1 MNIDGE
7 VSELKILPLIAA
19 AALLALPA
27 RASLTLSNRP
37 TKNVDCSGGFC
48 FANADQANLNVT
60 DLAALLATS
69 DIRVLTEGEVAQD
82 MRIDAPLSWSS
93 SHALSLESED
103 GIFVRS
109 PITVEGTAHL
119 SFAVGGGPIFQKGGA
134 VRFWD
139 MASQLTIEGD
149 DYTLVN
155 SIAGLVSAVKA
166 HDTLIAFANDYDAK
180 QDGVY
185 TQSPVKTLSATLDG
199 LGNTISN
206 FSILNETDL
215 QVALI
220 SNVRK
225 DGYVLNLGIVHGHAT
240 SRNME
245 SVNVG
250 LLAAD
255 SGGYIHNCF
264 ATGRVSVGTNGF
276 AGGLVGAS
284 YGILSQSYANV
295 DVTGGDNAQ
304 LGGIAGDSYGFAGD
318 LYATGSVTGGASAV
332 VGGLAG
338 LTGGKIQ
345 TSYSTGTVTAGENSY
360 VGGLLGENN
369 GKAKYDYWD
378 TTTAG
383 TDKGTGGGFTDGITG
398 LTTDQLKAALPEGFS
413 TGYTGYWG
421 QSAQINGGLPYLLNI
436 PTH

>member
-1 MNIDGE
+1 M
-7 VSELKILPLIAA
+7 KILPLIAA
-19 AALLALPA
+19 AAALLALPA
-27 RASLTLSNRP
+27 QASLTLSNRP
-37 TKNVDCSGGFC
+37 TKNVDCNSGFC
-48 FANADQANLNVT
+48 FANANQANLNVT

-69 DIRVLTEGEVAQD
+69 DIRVLTEDEVAQD
-82 MRIDAPLSWSS
+82 IRIDAPLSWSS

-103 GIFVRS
+103 AIFVRS

-119 SFAVGGGPIFQKGGA
+119 SFADPGGPLFQNKGA

-155 SIAGLVSAVKA
+155 SIAGLVNAVKA
-166 HDTLIAFANDYDAK
+166 HAAFIALANDYDAK
-180 QDGVY
+180 HDGVY

-199 LGNTISN
+199 LGNAISN
-206 FSILNETDL
+206 FSILDETDL

-225 DGYVLNLGIVHGHAT
+225 DAIVRNLGIVHGHAT

-245 SVNVG
+245 SVNAG

-255 SGGYIHNCF
+255 SRGYIHNCF
-264 ATGRVSVGTNGF
+264 ATGRVSVGSNGF

-318 LYATGSVTGGASAV
+318 LYATGSVQGGASAV

-338 LTGGKIQ
+338 LTGGQPMQ
-345 TSYSTGTVTAGENSY
+345 TSYSTGAVTAGENSY
-360 VGGLLGENN
+360 VGGFLGENN

-383 TDKGTGGGFTDGITG
+383 TDSGTGKGFTDGITG

-413 TGYTGYWG
+413 TGYSGYWG
-421 QSAQINGGLPYLLNI
+421 QSARINGGLPYLLNI
-436 PTH
+436 PTR